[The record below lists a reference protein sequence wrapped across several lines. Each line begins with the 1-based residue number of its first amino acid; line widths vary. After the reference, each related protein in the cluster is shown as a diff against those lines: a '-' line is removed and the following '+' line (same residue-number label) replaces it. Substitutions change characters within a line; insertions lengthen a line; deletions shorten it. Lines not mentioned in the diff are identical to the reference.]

1 MYRFKLLIIFTLL
14 IFTSDLFANPS
25 SEEEAQMIYE
35 KYNQAKAKFDSIAN
49 DSKGYLYSKASETA
63 TNSYESYKNSSKY
76 DFFSNSEGSI
86 AFSED
91 SDGDTLVD
99 FNFLTVVP
107 IRQSDDLKDTYF
119 AQVSLGSMEQ
129 FGDRRITTNFGLGY
143 RNYNAEENMVL
154 GINTFY
160 DHEFSS
166 NHYRASIGLEMKKDL
181 LDLNFNYYEALSG
194 KKTIKIDNVNGTEK
208 ALDGFDVE
216 IGHPIPYLPWTKA
229 FLSYYKYQGYLG
241 EDPYGF
247 RYSAELA
254 LHDNIDL
261 EAGYNDDRQ
270 SDGIDQNYWFAKITY
285 KLQPNTGPTL
295 FGTYSEPFSDRAFGK
310 RDVKD
315 TLLKKVR
322 RNNKIMVERSKN
334 GAFKLSGN

>member
-1 MYRFKLLIIFTLL
+1 MNRYNLLIILTLL
-14 IFTSDLFANPS
+14 FFTSHSFANPS
-25 SEEEAQMIYE
+25 SEEEAQIIYD
-35 KYNQAKAKFDSIAN
+35 KYNQVKAKFDSITS

-76 DFFSNSEGSI
+76 DFFTNSEGSI

-107 IRQSDDLKDTYF
+107 IRQSEDFKDTYF
-119 AQVSLGSMEQ
+119 AQVSIGSMEQ

-143 RNYNAEENMVL
+143 RNYNSDNNMVL
-154 GINTFY
+154 GVNTFY

-194 KKTIKIDNVNGTEK
+194 KKTIKIDNTNGTEK

-216 IGHPIPYLPWTKA
+216 IGHPLPYLPWTKA
-229 FLSYYKYQGYLG
+229 FLSYYKYQGYQG
-241 EDPYGF
+241 DDPFGF

-270 SDGIDQNYWFAKITY
+270 SDGVDQNYWFAKITY

-295 FGTYSEPFSDRAFGK
+295 FGTYSEPISERAFGK

-322 RNNKIMVERSKN
+322 RNNKIMIERSQN
-334 GAFKLSGN
+334 GSFKVSGN